1 MEGRGLM
8 VGGGTGVAEAAGSAT
23 GVGGREPP
31 EMRKTV
37 AQGGSLPLSD
47 RGGVEGGRRMPAG
60 VLGAGGGGGGWMG
73 RGLPTPLIMSS
84 GKLARPGGND
94 EKHGVASFWGCAV
107 LWGKRE
113 EKEGVWVWILRESS
127 NYPKFTI
134 F

>member
-1 MEGRGLM
+1 MEGRSLM

-60 VLGAGGGGGGWMG
+60 VLGAGGGWGWGWVDGKGLTDTVDHVFRQVGKARWQRREAWSSVILGVCGAVGKKRREG
-73 RGLPTPLIMSS
+73 RGLGLD
-84 GKLARPGGND
+84 LAR
-94 EKHGVASFWGCAV
+94 F
-107 LWGKRE
+107 
-113 EKEGVWVWILRESS
+113 
-127 NYPKFTI
+127 F
-134 F
+134 